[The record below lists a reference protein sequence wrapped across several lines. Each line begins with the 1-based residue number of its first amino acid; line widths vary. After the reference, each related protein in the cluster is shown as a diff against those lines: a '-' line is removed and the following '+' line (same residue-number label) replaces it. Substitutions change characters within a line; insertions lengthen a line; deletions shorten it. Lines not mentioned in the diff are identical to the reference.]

1 MLKRPGSTEETV
13 IVSTGPGDGN
23 LCSGRV
29 SEMRLPR
36 ARAGSGL
43 GCHLPRHF
51 SHSRAAACGTLSRWG
66 CLHWRQPAEPCAE
79 LPTSPSSLVGSK
91 GPPASFLSL
100 LCSGTDPHPCAPQV
114 SYSSTSLSSTMHK
127 LKPMVFP
134 FWRTRGKKIFIS
146 IRKNSRFS
154 LIPAALTVP
163 YIYTLTSEGPLG
175 YIVASGTSSN
185 RRRTRKTQ

>member
-66 CLHWRQPAEPCAE
+66 CLHWRQPAEPCTE

-127 LKPMVFP
+127 LKPIASP
-134 FWRTRGKKIFIS
+134 FWRTRGKKNPHFNKKKQQIQPHPS
-146 IRKNSRFS
+146 SSHSS
-154 LIPAALTVP
+154 LHLHPH
-163 YIYTLTSEGPLG
+163 LG
-175 YIVASGTSSN
+175 GT
-185 RRRTRKTQ
+185 TGVHCGLWDLQ